1 MLSIKDVADALNI
14 NPMTVFRY
22 IQKGRIK
29 AVKVGRDWRI
39 SAEELERIKKE
50 GM

>member
-1 MLSIKDVADALNI
+1 MLSIKDVADALNL

-22 IQKGRIK
+22 IKKGRIK

-39 SAEELERIKKE
+39 ESVELERIKKE
-50 GM
+50 GI

>member
-1 MLSIKDVADALNI
+1 MLSIKEVALELNL

-22 IQKGRIK
+22 IQKGKIN

-39 SAEELERIKKE
+39 APDELERIKKE
-50 GM
+50 GI

>member
-1 MLSIKDVADALNI
+1 MLSIRDVADALNI

-22 IQKGRIK
+22 IKKGIIK

-39 SAEELERIKKE
+39 ELAELERIKKE